1 MKLRTLRFALGFVA
15 IFFSVFIIVTD
26 VCILGQRECL
36 SAGFTIKS
44 SMLNSL
50 QKISFQ
56 ALAEYLPDNKQIDV
70 RRLPRGLNHHVW
82 EKNCIQKIEKLCS
95 FPIFPKAPDQRG
107 VVHRT
112 EITEPKDSETDG
124 HRLFGFLIPS
134 TTGEHHFAVASN
146 GMAEVWLSEN
156 DNWRTAK
163 QIAFIRP
170 LHLKSELSPWD
181 FNISKTQI
189 STGMY
194 LKSRVRYYFEI
205 LYALDT
211 QTKVENFL
219 QVAWKQPHHI
229 NYDVIAGQSLSWYKN
244 DSEMAAHRVFDDDL
258 PNAKSCIKKIE
269 QGYHN
274 KHMELD
280 ASLPFLRH
288 TAVSKALAMCPYRP
302 SYVLARS
309 DLKGFQR
316 SDGVKKHVQKTFTYP
331 FTIVDGIVRL
341 KRSFTFYYEYPLDE
355 EEAWSI
361 VNTYMDALETNYLG
375 RYVLVSIRKVEK
387 KDDHNKGVRY
397 FIEVVV
403 SDKITDEQYILA
415 DYVYKP
421 NGDKTPLCY
430 PEGLQWDTVA
440 DVYLILT
447 AKNLGRW
454 VHNFIKNVEK
464 IVEETK
470 DEHLHVVIYDFDS
483 PDIDLKQALQKSTLT
498 KYHFI
503 RKPGK
508 YSRTI
513 SFTEAIDSIKNP
525 NAIVVT
531 IDLHLDLASQF
542 INDIRKHCIKGK
554 SIYAPDIVFL
564 NCGGSSSKPM
574 GSWYHYSYGTI
585 AMYKEDWKNFGGF
598 SASFSTKTTWG
609 AEDWD
614 LIDRAVRGGLE
625 IERKRSPWV
634 YHYHHSKVG
643 MWNGMKPTEGT
654 S

>member
-26 VCILGQRECL
+26 VCVLVQRGCL
-36 SAGFTIKS
+36 SAESTIKS

-50 QKISFQ
+50 QKISLQ

-82 EKNCIQKIEKLCS
+82 EKNCIPKIEKLCS

-107 VVHRT
+107 VIHRT

-189 STGMY
+189 STGVY

-211 QTKVENFL
+211 QSKVENFL

-244 DSEMAAHRVFDDDL
+244 DSKMAAHRMFDDDL
-258 PNAKSCIKKIE
+258 PNANSCIKKIE

-280 ASLPFLRH
+280 TSLPFLRH
-288 TAVSKALAMCPYRP
+288 TAVSKALPMCPYRP

-309 DLKGFQR
+309 DLQGFQR

-375 RYVLVSIRKVEK
+375 
-387 KDDHNKGVRY
+387 
-397 FIEVVV
+397 
-403 SDKITDEQYILA
+403 
-415 DYVYKP
+415 
-421 NGDKTPLCY
+421 
-430 PEGLQWDTVA
+430 
-440 DVYLILT
+440 
-447 AKNLGRW
+447 
-454 VHNFIKNVEK
+454 
-464 IVEETK
+464 
-470 DEHLHVVIYDFDS
+470 
-483 PDIDLKQALQKSTLT
+483 
-498 KYHFI
+498 
-503 RKPGK
+503 
-508 YSRTI
+508 
-513 SFTEAIDSIKNP
+513 
-525 NAIVVT
+525 
-531 IDLHLDLASQF
+531 
-542 INDIRKHCIKGK
+542 
-554 SIYAPDIVFL
+554 
-564 NCGGSSSKPM
+564 
-574 GSWYHYSYGTI
+574 
-585 AMYKEDWKNFGGF
+585 
-598 SASFSTKTTWG
+598 
-609 AEDWD
+609 
-614 LIDRAVRGGLE
+614 
-625 IERKRSPWV
+625 
-634 YHYHHSKVG
+634 
-643 MWNGMKPTEGT
+643 
-654 S
+654 